1 MKTFN
6 RTAITAVLLLFVLAG
21 SSFGLYKAIFE
32 RTEKQ
37 PPRILVVLKTIDQTM
52 EFWQITKAGIDV
64 AAREFDVAVEVVGAP
79 AESDISGQIQVVEER
94 LKSREHLDAVVM
106 AAADYNALVPVADR
120 IKAKGIPLIT
130 IDSALNSN
138 APQSFIATDNTAA
151 GRKAGEMLGEL
162 LPGGT
167 RVAIIGHVKG
177 TSTAIEREQGVK
189 QGLGEAFK
197 ERLIG
202 TYFCDGIQEKAYEIA
217 GELLRKN
224 PDIGG
229 IAGLNEPST
238 LGAAKAIKELGLS
251 GKIKLVGFDNSIP
264 EVKLIEEGVIQGTV
278 VQKPFSIGYLGIK
291 TAVQLLKG
299 KPVEKRIDTGSQ
311 IITKQNMYTIENQK
325 LLFPFVDR

>member
-1 MKTFN
+1 MKIFSK
-6 RTAITAVLLLFVLAG
+6 TAITAVLLLFVLAG
-21 SSFGLYKAIFE
+21 SSFGLYKAVFE
-32 RTEKQ
+32 KTEKQ
-37 PPRILVVLKTIDQTM
+37 PPRILVVLKNIDESM

-64 AAREFDVAVEVVGAP
+64 AAREFDVAVEVIGAP

-94 LKSREHLDAVVM
+94 LKSKDHLDAVIM
-106 AAADYNALVPVADR
+106 AAADYTALVPIAER

-138 APQSFIATDNTAA
+138 IPQSFIATDNTAA

-162 LPGGT
+162 LPAGSH
-167 RVAIIGHVKG
+167 VAIISHVKG
-177 TSTAIEREQGVK
+177 ASTAIEREQGVK
-189 QGLGEAFK
+189 LGLGEAFK
-197 ERLIG
+197 EKLVG

-217 GELLRKN
+217 KELLKK
-224 PDIGG
+224 DKEIGG
-229 IAGLNEPST
+229 IAGLNETST

-291 TAVQLLKG
+291 TAVQVLKG